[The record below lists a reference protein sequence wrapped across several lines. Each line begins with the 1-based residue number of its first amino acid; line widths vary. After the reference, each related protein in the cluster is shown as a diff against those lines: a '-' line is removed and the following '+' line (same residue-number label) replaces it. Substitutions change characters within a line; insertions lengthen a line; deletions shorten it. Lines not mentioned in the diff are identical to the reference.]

1 MQYLTDNTR
10 ITGLM
15 EVSPPNEII
24 TELPISAD
32 SSELVFKSRKEISD
46 ILHGRDDRL
55 VVVVGP
61 CSIHDPKSALEYA
74 KRLKSLETKHSNQL
88 KIVMRVYFEKPRT
101 TIGWKGLINDPNLDN
116 SYDVNSGLRKA
127 RKVLLDINN
136 LGLPAGTEFLDMI
149 TPQYLADLISWG
161 AIGARTTESQI
172 HRELASG
179 LSCPVGFKNSTN
191 GSIQVAIDAIG
202 SASNS
207 HIFLSITK
215 EGKSAIFNSS
225 GNEDCHVILRGGSD
239 TNYESSFVESTSK
252 ELEAAKKPKNI
263 MIDMSHGNSKK
274 QFKRQLIVN
283 KDISDQISSGENRI
297 FGVMIESNLEEGNQK
312 IGPLE
317 EIKYGQSITDA
328 CVGWNDTEIMI
339 NQLSTAVEN
348 KRKKLHRSA

>member
-15 EVSPPNEII
+15 EVSPPNEVILEMPI
-24 TELPISAD
+24 TPE
-32 SSELVFKSRKEISD
+32 SSELVFKSRKEVSD
-46 ILHGRDDRL
+46 ILHGKDDRL
-55 VVVVGP
+55 AVVVGP
-61 CSIHDPKSALEYA
+61 CSIHDPESAIEYA
-74 KRLKSLETKHSNQL
+74 NKLKKLENKYSDNL

-101 TIGWKGLINDPNLDN
+101 TVGWKGLINDPNLDN
-116 SYDVNSGLRKA
+116 SYDVNLGLRKA

-149 TPQYLADLISWG
+149 TPQYIADLISWG

-239 TNYESSFVESTSK
+239 TNYEASFVDSTSK
-252 ELEAAKKPKNI
+252 ELKKADKATKM

-283 KDISDQISSGENRI
+283 KDISDQIASGEDRI
-297 FGVMIESNLEEGNQK
+297 FGVMIESHLEEGNQK
-312 IGPLE
+312 IGPLDQ
-317 EIKYGQSITDA
+317 IKYGQSVTDA
-328 CVGWNDTEIMI
+328 CVGWKDTEIMI
-339 NQLSTAVEN
+339 NQLSKAVETR
-348 KRKKLHRSA
+348 RKKLIKSA